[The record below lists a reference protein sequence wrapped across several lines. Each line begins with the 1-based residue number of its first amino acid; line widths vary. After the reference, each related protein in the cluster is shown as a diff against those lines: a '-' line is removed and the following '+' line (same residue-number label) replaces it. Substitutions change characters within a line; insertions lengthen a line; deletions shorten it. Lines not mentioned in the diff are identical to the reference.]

1 MTPTAAPWPVH
12 EDDEIAAVVEALRS
26 GRVNYWTGDQGR
38 RFEAEYAAFT
48 GRRHGIAV
56 ANGTLALE
64 LGLIAWGIGPGDDVL
79 TPARTYIAS
88 ASCIVARGARPV
100 VVDVDR
106 DSQVVTVATLEAART
121 PRTRAV
127 VVVHLAGWP
136 CPMIE
141 IMTWARQHGIRVI
154 EDCAQAHGAEYDG
167 IPVGGFGD
175 AAAFSFCQDKI
186 ISTGGEGGMLVLDDD
201 DAWRRAWSYKDI
213 GRDFDAVHHGEHPPG
228 FRWVTHSFGSNWRL
242 TEMQAA
248 IGSRQLS
255 KLPTWVAARN
265 QHADRLA
272 DRLSGVPGLRIPRP
286 PPRVRHASYRFY
298 AFVEPCVLRD
308 GWTRDRIMVSL
319 NEAGVPCTVGSCS
332 EIYLERAFADAGLG
346 PRTRLAVAREL
357 GETSLAFPIHHTLSA
372 EYVDWV
378 GDQVAGVLAVA
389 AGRGQH

>member
-1 MTPTAAPWPVH
+1 MTPTAAPWPH
-12 EDDEIAAVVEALRS
+12 YDDDEIAAVVATLRS

-38 RFEAEYAAFT
+38 QFEAEYAAFT

-64 LGLIAWGIGPGDDVL
+64 LGLIAWGIGPGDEVL
-79 TPARTYIAS
+79 TPARTYVAS

-100 VVDVDR
+100 VADVDR

-121 PRTRAV
+121 PRTRAA

-136 CPMIE
+136 CPMVE
-141 IMTWARQHGIRVI
+141 IMAWARQHGIRVI
-154 EDCAQAHGAEYDG
+154 EDCAQAHGAAYDG
-167 IPVGGFGD
+167 VPVGGFGD

-213 GRDFDAVHHGEHPPG
+213 GRDFDAVHHREHPPG

-248 IGSRQLS
+248 IGSRQLR
-255 KLPTWVAARN
+255 KLPAWVAARN
-265 QHADRLA
+265 RHAGRLA
-272 DRLSGVPGLRIPRP
+272 ERLSRVQGLRIPAP
-286 PPRVRHASYRFY
+286 PPRVRHAGYRFY
-298 AFVEPCVLRD
+298 AFVEPHVLRA

-319 NEAGVPCTVGSCS
+319 NGAGVPCTVGSCS
-332 EIYLERAFADAGLG
+332 EVYLERAFTDAGLG
-346 PRTRLAVAREL
+346 PPTRLAVAREL
-357 GETSLAFPIHHTLSA
+357 GETSLALPIHHTLSD
-372 EYVDWV
+372 EYVDWL
-378 GDQVAGVLAVA
+378 GERVAGMLGEAT
-389 AGRGQH
+389 GR